1 MRQKLM
7 FWAVAV
13 TVLACEVTGMTA
25 YGRFSWL
32 LVSMLLVSA
41 VALVLLYRGVV
52 MPSRTVCNGFDI
64 LASQDFNNRLRTTG
78 EPVSDRIA
86 RLFNEMIVRLK
97 EERVRVRE
105 QNHFLDLLIQ
115 ASPVG
120 IAIFDLDGR
129 VSHVNAA
136 FVEICGVE
144 ESAMTGKPLKS
155 IPGRMSSE
163 LAGLPSGGKRTV
175 RIDATHIYSCHR
187 LSFMESGLRRH
198 FVMVEPLG
206 EELRKAERDAYG
218 KVIRTISHEVNNTLG
233 GLMSFLETLEDVHE
247 EDPAIREL
255 AESCHDRCG
264 NLARFIGD
272 YADVVRIPE
281 PSLAPV
287 DICEEVR
294 MLAPFARSLAGSG
307 ISLKLDIPDAPVMV
321 MADAA
326 QLQQVMVNIV
336 KNAAQ
341 SVGDAGGE
349 VSVSVSST
357 GESARLTVTDD
368 GPGISEE
375 VSRELFTPFFTTRP
389 SGCGVGLTLAA
400 EVLRRHGA
408 RFSLATDPATHLTSF
423 EIIFPSVPSS
433 PSPFLSDQRD
443 TVRL

>member
-1 MRQKLM
+1 
-7 FWAVAV
+7 
-13 TVLACEVTGMTA
+13 
-25 YGRFSWL
+25 
-32 LVSMLLVSA
+32 
-41 VALVLLYRGVV
+41 
-52 MPSRTVCNGFDI
+52 
-64 LASQDFNNRLRTTG
+64 
-78 EPVSDRIA
+78 
-86 RLFNEMIVRLK
+86 
-97 EERVRVRE
+97 
-105 QNHFLDLLIQ
+105 
-115 ASPVG
+115 
-120 IAIFDLDGR
+120 
-129 VSHVNAA
+129 
-136 FVEICGVE
+136 
-144 ESAMTGKPLKS
+144 
-155 IPGRMSSE
+155 
-163 LAGLPSGGKRTV
+163 
-175 RIDATHIYSCHR
+175 
-187 LSFMESGLRRH
+187 
-198 FVMVEPLG
+198 MVEPLG

-247 EDPAIREL
+247 EDPAVKEL

-287 DICEEVR
+287 DLCEEVR

-307 ISLKLDIPDAPVMV
+307 ITLKLDIPDAPVMV
-321 MADAA
+321 MADAT

-349 VSVSVSST
+349 VSVSVSCM

-368 GPGISEE
+368 GPGISED

-423 EIIFPSVPSS
+423 EIIFP
-433 PSPFLSDQRD
+433 
-443 TVRL
+443 

>member
-13 TVLACEVTGMTA
+13 TVLACEVTGMIA

-32 LVSMLLVSA
+32 LMSMLLVSV

-97 EERVRVRE
+97 EERLRVRE

-144 ESAMTGKPLKS
+144 ESEMLGKRLDS
-155 IPGRMSSE
+155 LPGRMASE
-163 LAGLPSGGKRTV
+163 LAALPPGGKSTV
-175 RIDATHIYSCHR
+175 RIDATHIYSCHL
-187 LSFMESGLRRH
+187 LSFMESGLRRR
-198 FVMVEPLG
+198 FVIVEPLG

-233 GLMSFLETLEDVHE
+233 GLMSFLETLEDVPE
-247 EDPAIREL
+247 EDPAVKEL

-264 NLARFIGD
+264 NLARFIGA

-294 MLAPFARSLAGSG
+294 MLAPFARSLAGGG

-341 SVGDAGGE
+341 SVGDTGGE
-349 VSVSVSST
+349 ISVSVSYT
-357 GESARLTVTDD
+357 EKSARLTVTDN

-389 SGCGVGLTLAA
+389 AGCGVGLTLAA
-400 EVLRRHGA
+400 EVLRRHGT

-423 EIIFPSVPSS
+423 EIIFPSA
-433 PSPFLSDQRD
+433 LSYRRD
-443 TVRL
+443 RARR

>member
-13 TVLACEVTGMTA
+13 TVLACEVTGIIA

-86 RLFNEMIVRLK
+86 RLFNEMMVRLK
-97 EERVRVRE
+97 EERLRVRE
-105 QNHFLDLLIQ
+105 QNHFLGLLIQ

-129 VSHVNAA
+129 VSLVNTA
-136 FVEICGVE
+136 FVGICGVE
-144 ESAMTGKPLKS
+144 ESGLLGKPLKS
-155 IPGRMSSE
+155 IPGRMASE
-163 LAGLPSGGKRTV
+163 LAVLPPGGRSTV
-175 RIDATHIYSCHR
+175 RIDATHIYSCHL
-187 LSFMESGLRRH
+187 LSFMESGLRRR

-247 EDPAIREL
+247 EDTAVKEL
-255 AESCHDRCG
+255 AESCHDRCV
-264 NLARFIGD
+264 NLARFIGA

-281 PSLAPV
+281 PSRAPV
-287 DICEEVR
+287 DLCEEVR
-294 MLAPFARSLAGSG
+294 MFAPFARSLAGSG
-307 ISLKLDIPDAPVMV
+307 VMLKLDVPDTPVTV

-341 SVGDAGGE
+341 SVGDTGGE
-349 VSVSVSST
+349 ISVSVSYT
-357 GESARLTVTDD
+357 GKSARLTVTDN

-389 SGCGVGLTLAA
+389 AGCGVGLTLAA
-400 EVLRRHGA
+400 EVLRRHGT

-423 EIIFPSVPSS
+423 EIIFPSA
-433 PSPFLSDQRD
+433 LSCRRD
-443 TVRL
+443 RDRR